1 MRWKT
6 PITPRTPRVPDC
18 HVARLPK
25 GCLLTASSCQLPF
38 GRSRPRPVSKFLSG
52 PAYLQ
57 ALEAIADVIGW
68 LVTENLLEK
77 HIEPVFI
84 TDSL

>member
-1 MRWKT
+1 MNEYPGKRALRSQAADHSVT
-6 PITPRTPRVPDC
+6 VIRR
-18 HVARLPK
+18 RLT
-25 GCLLTASSCQLPF
+25 GCSH
-38 GRSRPRPVSKFLSG
+38 RSRPRPVSKFLSG

-77 HIEPVFI
+77 HIKPVFI
-84 TDSL
+84 TDGR